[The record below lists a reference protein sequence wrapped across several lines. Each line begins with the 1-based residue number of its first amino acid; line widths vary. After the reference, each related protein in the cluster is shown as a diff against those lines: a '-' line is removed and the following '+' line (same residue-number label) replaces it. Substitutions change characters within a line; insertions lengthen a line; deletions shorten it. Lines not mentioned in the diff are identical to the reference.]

1 MTALPVNNWKYRV
14 KSVRS
19 QYNLTRWVIS
29 PHSIL
34 RNGVN
39 GSFAPIGW
47 PRKGGRNSD
56 STTQAKESPI
66 CFLSGEQ
73 TPVTGVNKC
82 SNPDE
87 GTSNEVSSLANE
99 KFISSRNKYGL
110 KESSTCWRWCVFTS
124 HWKPNTTF
132 RCVGLHIKWMSWSLR
147 IINWPVEESTVEK
160 STLNNLRV
168 KQRLDIGI
176 SGS

>member
-1 MTALPVNNWKYRV
+1 MKWSFAWKCDALPSNFRV

-19 QYNLTRWVIS
+19 QYNLTRWGIS
-29 PHSIL
+29 PHSIF

-56 STTQAKESPI
+56 STIQAKESPT

-73 TPVTGVNKC
+73 HTPATGVNKC

-87 GTSNEVSSLANE
+87 GTLNEVSSLANE
-99 KFISSRNKYGL
+99 KFISSRNTYGA
-110 KESSTCWRWCVFTS
+110 KGKAVRVSVGVFS
-124 HWKPNTTF
+124 HQNLVYFYTKLEAQYNYVLENPIELHSIVFVGRIIF
-132 RCVGLHIKWMSWSLR
+132 RCIGLHIK
-147 IINWPVEESTVEK
+147 
-160 STLNNLRV
+160 
-168 KQRLDIGI
+168 
-176 SGS
+176 